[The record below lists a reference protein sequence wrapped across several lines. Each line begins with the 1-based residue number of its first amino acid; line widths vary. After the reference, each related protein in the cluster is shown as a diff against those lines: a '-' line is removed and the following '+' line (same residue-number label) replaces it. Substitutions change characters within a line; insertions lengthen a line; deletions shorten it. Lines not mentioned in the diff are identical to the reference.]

1 MIRIFQIK
9 MTEADHDLINREG
22 HMSSEKNIARM
33 DMSIGRPLE
42 SSMHK
47 YFTPSYD
54 VETDSLEAAFRLT
67 NLWED
72 ESKITRLNGKSHS
85 TSVGDVAYDLDSEVL
100 YRCANF
106 GWKPI
111 DEEEASSFLF
121 EMTPKTSSEYKL
133 FSPLETAV

>member
-9 MTEADHDLINREG
+9 LTSADVDLINREG

-33 DMSIGRPLE
+33 NLSAGISLFPD
-42 SSMHK
+42 MHK

-54 VETDSLEAAFRLT
+54 VKTDSLEQAFRLT

-72 ESKITRLNGKSHS
+72 ESKVTRLNGSSYS
-85 TSVGDVAYDLDSEVL
+85 TSVGDLAYNFDTGLL

-106 GWKPI
+106 GWRVI
-111 DEEEASSFLF
+111 DEKDASSFLLQ
-121 EMTPKTSSEYKL
+121 MRL
-133 FSPLETAV
+133 FLRADAP

>member
-9 MTEADHDLINREG
+9 LSSAEVDLINREG

-33 DMSIGRPLE
+33 DLQVGKTLDA
-42 SSMHK
+42 SMHQ

-54 VETDSLEAAFRLT
+54 VNTDSLEQAFRLT

-72 ESKITRLNGKSHS
+72 ESKVTRLNGSSYS
-85 TSVGDVAYDLDSEVL
+85 TSVGDLAYHFDTGLL

-106 GWKPI
+106 GWRVV
-111 DEEEASSFLF
+111 DEKEADLFLF
-121 EMTPKTSSEYKL
+121 QMTPKTSSEHKL
-133 FSPLETAV
+133 FSSLETSP